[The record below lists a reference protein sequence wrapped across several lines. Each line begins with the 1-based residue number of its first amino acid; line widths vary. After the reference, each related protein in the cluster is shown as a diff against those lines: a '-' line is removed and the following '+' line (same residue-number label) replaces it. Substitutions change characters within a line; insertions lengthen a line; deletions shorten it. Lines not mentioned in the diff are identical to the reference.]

1 MIRFIYAKISLSIYF
16 NRFAGGKSMA
26 TNCETCANYYY
37 DEETEEY
44 CCDVSLDE
52 DEMVRFLSAPDY
64 NCPFYRVYDEYGT
77 VRKQN

>member
-1 MIRFIYAKISLSIYF
+1 MTDLIYAKISISFYF
-16 NRFAGGKSMA
+16 NLFAEVTNLA

-37 DEETEEY
+37 DDECEEY

-64 NCPFYRVYDEYGT
+64 NCPFYRAYDEYGT